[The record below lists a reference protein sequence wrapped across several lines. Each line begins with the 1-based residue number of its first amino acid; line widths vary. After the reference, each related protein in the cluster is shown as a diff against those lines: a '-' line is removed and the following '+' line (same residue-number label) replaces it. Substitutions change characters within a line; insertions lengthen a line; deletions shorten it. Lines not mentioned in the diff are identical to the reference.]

1 MGLASLAEEG
11 TEQMAYK
18 IEAACGCNMGRRRS
32 NNEDNFCFD
41 NRILPRENTG
51 LRAAVEIRKELE
63 RQQFFGVF
71 DGMGGESYGEE
82 ASFLAADTAR
92 NSEKLLADFIYPPRK
107 YLTDLVQKMN
117 TAVCVRAES
126 LGAGRMGSTAVM
138 LYLSGNHVYVCNV
151 GDSKAFRLRQGGF
164 QQISQDHTDEK
175 FLAEQGIRGRKPSLT
190 QHLGIWPE
198 EMILEPYVAKGG
210 LQDGDQYLLCSDGLT
225 DMVGNVDI
233 CAIMKENSSAGGCA
247 RALIARA
254 LEKGGR
260 DNVTVIVVRVAEI

>member
-1 MGLASLAEEG
+1 
-11 TEQMAYK
+11 MAYK

-51 LRAAVEIRKELE
+51 LKTAVEINKELQ
-63 RQQFFGVF
+63 RQQFYGVF

-92 NSEKLLADFIYPPRK
+92 TSEKVLADFIYPPKK

-117 TAVCVRAES
+117 AAVCGKSES
-126 LGAGRMGSTAVM
+126 LESGRMGSTAVM
-138 LYLSGNHVYVCNV
+138 LYLSGNYAYVCNV
-151 GDSKAFRLRQGGF
+151 GDSRAFRLRQGGF
-164 QQISQDHTDEK
+164 QQISEDHTDAK
-175 FLAEQGIRGRKPSLT
+175 FLAEQGIKGRKPSLT

-198 EMILEPYVAKGG
+198 EMILEPYVAKGE

-225 DMVGNVDI
+225 DMVDNVDI
-233 CAIMKENSSAGGCA
+233 CAIMKEAESPGQCVDT
-247 RALIARA
+247 LISRA
-254 LEKGGR
+254 LENGGR
-260 DNVTVIVVRVAEI
+260 DNVTVIVVRITKM